1 MDQINVRH
9 EILEDT
15 QDPNAAR
22 LII

>member
-1 MDQINVRH
+1 MNQINVRH
-9 EILEDT
+9 EILEDI